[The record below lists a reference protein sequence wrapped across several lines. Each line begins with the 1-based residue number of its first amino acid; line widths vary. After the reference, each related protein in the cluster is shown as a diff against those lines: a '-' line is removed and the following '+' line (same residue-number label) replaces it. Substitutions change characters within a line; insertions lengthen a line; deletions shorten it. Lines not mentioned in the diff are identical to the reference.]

1 MQMIAAV
8 AVPFF
13 AVLLCGFLA
22 RQFHIVGE
30 AGVRGLNSF
39 VFWFALPALLFW
51 KVAETPFERLSDP
64 RFYAVYEGSC
74 LILYC
79 LTFIVMQLVLHR
91 SRSESAIAAL
101 AASWGN
107 VGYMGVPLLLAAYR
121 ADQVLP
127 AVLATAL
134 DSIVMQTLTVALI
147 ESGSASRKIGPLG
160 LCHALLTN
168 PLILAVILGF
178 FAAALHLQ
186 LPTMLKGFLAIL
198 GPAAG
203 PGALFALG
211 ATLTIA
217 ATPSRDYALAT
228 GLIAAKLVLLPA
240 LTYATLHLVALP
252 PLLVEPTLVTAA
264 LPTAASVFVLAQRYT
279 TLERTIA
286 LIVFA
291 SHLAGIATLTA
302 LLLLLQHT

>member
-1 MQMIAAV
+1 MIAAV
-8 AVPFF
+8 AIPFF

-22 RQFHIVGE
+22 RRLRLIDD
-30 AGVRGLNSF
+30 AGVRGLNGF

-51 KVAETPFERLSDP
+51 KVAETPFSRLSDP

-74 LILYC
+74 LILYA
-79 LTFIVMQLVLHR
+79 LTFMVMHLALHR
-91 SRSESAIAAL
+91 SRAESAIAAL

-121 ADQVLP
+121 PDQVLP

-147 ESGSASRKIGPLG
+147 ESGTTTRKIGPLG
-160 LCHALLTN
+160 LARALFTN
-168 PLILAVILGF
+168 PLIVAVLLGF
-178 FAAALHLQ
+178 LAAALRLD
-186 LPTMLKGFLAIL
+186 LPATLKGFLAIL

-211 ATLTIA
+211 ATLTVA
-217 ATPSRDYALAT
+217 HTPRRDYALAIA
-228 GLIAAKLVLLPA
+228 LIFAKLALLPA
-240 LTYATLHLVALP
+240 LVYLTLQLVHLP

-279 TLERTIA
+279 TLERPVA

-291 SHLAGIATLTA
+291 SHLAGIATLTV
-302 LLLLLQHT
+302 LLVLLQRG